1 MVWEVLHSLHL
12 SFEIKQ
18 EDYEPFRDAIEDIFE
33 EGRERPC
40 FETVQKRIHL
50 APPPYESP
58 ADERMPENIVDVL
71 DRDGVMIQ
79 LEPLLR
85 PVRID
90 SPLAHELAIDE
101 ELMEAMQYILE
112 NALQEQQSM
121 EGWTDLSPVTRTRE
135 DLDVAYQYESVGGLE
150 VVIEDDGE
158 DE

>member
-1 MVWEVLHSLHL
+1 
-12 SFEIKQ
+12 
-18 EDYEPFRDAIEDIFE
+18 
-33 EGRERPC
+33 
-40 FETVQKRIHL
+40 
-50 APPPYESP
+50 
-58 ADERMPENIVDVL
+58 
-71 DRDGVMIQ
+71 MIQ

-90 SPLAHELAIDE
+90 SPLAHERAIDE